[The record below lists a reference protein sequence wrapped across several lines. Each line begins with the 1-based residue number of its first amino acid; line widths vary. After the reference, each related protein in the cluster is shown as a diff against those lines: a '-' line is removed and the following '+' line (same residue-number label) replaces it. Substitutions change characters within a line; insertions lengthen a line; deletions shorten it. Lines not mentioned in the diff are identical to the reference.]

1 MSLKDIV
8 MGYVG
13 VVLVGL
19 SLRFCKVMGDNSRP
33 SLFVET
39 SEAVINSAKVG
50 GALSIPACFML
61 SYATLKSAIEDVLD
75 IGGYRKICVWVTT

>member
-1 MSLKDIV
+1 
-8 MGYVG
+8 
-13 VVLVGL
+13 
-19 SLRFCKVMGDNSRP
+19 MGDNSRP

-39 SEAVINSAKVG
+39 FEAVINSAKVG

-75 IGGYRKICVWVTT
+75 IDLYNQELQAEEADSTKIIAVSNPPQNSSSRSNSKTRS